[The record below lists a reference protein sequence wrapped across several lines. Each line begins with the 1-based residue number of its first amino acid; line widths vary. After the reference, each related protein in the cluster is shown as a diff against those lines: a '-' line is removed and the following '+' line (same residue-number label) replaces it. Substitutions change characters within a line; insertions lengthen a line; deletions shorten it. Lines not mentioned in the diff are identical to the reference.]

1 MKFRASVVIPF
12 SDCFFSLPKM
22 DDFYI
27 KLFIQI
33 FFFFLI
39 FLEIFNQL
47 DFEFFSTR
55 SSG

>member
-22 DDFYI
+22 NDFYI
-27 KLFIQI
+27 KLFIRI
-33 FFFFLI
+33 FLLI
-39 FLEIFNQL
+39 FLEIFDQL